1 MSVGV
6 AVVVTL
12 LNEARALPQ
21 LLGSLLAQT
30 RPPQE
35 IILVDGGSRDR
46 SCEIIQEY
54 IEKGAPIRL
63 IALEKA
69 NRSRGRNA
77 GIQASSQPI
86 IAVTDAGCRPALDWL
101 ERIVAPLEKGDA
113 EVASGYYRPEAETL
127 IEHAIAAATVPL
139 ACEVNPE
146 TFLPSSRSA
155 AFLKAAWEQAEG
167 YPESNSNSED
177 TDFDVALKRQG
188 FKFQFVPEAIVF
200 WRVQGR
206 LCKLFYQFYRYAR
219 GDGAA
224 GLLFGHYKKAFLLT
238 LWFSLLFLLILLSW
252 KLLPAADFHLIGI
265 FLLTLLAYAGKYI
278 LRARKRG
285 WDWPAALLS
294 PLALAVVDAA
304 HCCGYVVGWLDKAR
318 K

>member
-1 MSVGV
+1 
-6 AVVVTL
+6 
-12 LNEARALPQ
+12 
-21 LLGSLLAQT
+21 
-30 RPPQE
+30 
-35 IILVDGGSRDR
+35 
-46 SCEIIQEY
+46 
-54 IEKGAPIRL
+54 
-63 IALEKA
+63 
-69 NRSRGRNA
+69 
-77 GIQASSQPI
+77 
-86 IAVTDAGCRPALDWL
+86 
-101 ERIVAPLEKGDA
+101 
-113 EVASGYYRPEAETL
+113 
-127 IEHAIAAATVPL
+127 
-139 ACEVNPE
+139 
-146 TFLPSSRSA
+146 
-155 AFLKAAWEQAEG
+155 
-167 YPESNSNSED
+167 
-177 TDFDVALKRQG
+177 
-188 FKFQFVPEAIVF
+188 
-200 WRVQGR
+200 VQGR